1 MSFKPLPEQSSL
13 DKIATP
19 SARARQKPT
28 PKKSYLLALALASS
42 ALVTGIAV
50 TSTTQAASLGDLFS
64 SDQSAGQKKFLSV
77 DQAFK
82 VSHSSKALDKGTQL
96 SINFDITP
104 EHYVYRDQIKL
115 SLPAGVTA
123 APFSFSQSPISIDDP
138 TFGRV
143 PVFDQTN
150 MVATTTLM
158 ASDGKSVDNAAVTI
172 GWQGCAKAGLC
183 YPPEKIKTSV
193 TITGVPQQAA
203 AAPASNTSTNAS
215 TNKNS
220 TATAKNAANPT
231 TSSATQTNIA
241 KATVTSTGAAAAQAP
256 SNSSAQAADA
266 TDKALN
272 AESAGADEN
281 SIDANG
287 ANGANAALD
296 NNEATALAAD
306 NVDGTYLEAADLNNP
321 DLNTDNTANVNV
333 SNPESETQ
341 KLNNQDPNSLAANNL
356 EESDPFGLAAHPWL
370 ALGLLFLA
378 GLGLALTPCVLPM
391 LPIVANIVARQQNPT
406 VKKGVILTTSY
417 AIGVSIAYGILGAV
431 IAVFGESLGII
442 GWLQNP
448 IILISFALIF
458 VLLALYM
465 LGVFS
470 IRLPY
475 FISSKMQGL
484 SQAGD
489 SKLGSAGGSL
499 AAGFLSALVVSPCV
513 SAPLF
518 GALLAVSTIGSPL
531 LGFAALFMLGLGL
544 SAPLILIGATQGKI
558 MPKAGEWMNWVK
570 QGFALLLF
578 AVALL
583 LLERV
588 FISPMML
595 LVWALWFM
603 VVATWAWSWLGKARM
618 LTQAIGLVA
627 GIWAATLIIG
637 AALGN
642 DDSLQ
647 PLASLSAAPL
657 MMQGNGQSIATPST
671 HSDETI
677 TTLAQLDA
685 ITSANPKVLVD
696 LTADW
701 CIECRIM
708 DKNLF
713 TTRPVQMQDWQLVR
727 LDITETTA
735 ESKAI
740 LARYQLF
747 GPPTLLY
754 YQDGQLIKKQ
764 VGEIGR
770 QQFEQTLTALN

>member
-1 MSFKPLPEQSSL
+1 MSIKTVKSISSFKAVSTRNQSS
-13 DKIATP
+13 KNQP
-19 SARARQKPT
+19 SVVTKVPN
-28 PKKSYLLALALASS
+28 KSYLLALTIASS
-42 ALVTGIAV
+42 SLFAGLTA
-50 TSTTQAASLGDLFS
+50 TTMTTQAAGLGDLFS
-64 SDQSAGQKKFLSV
+64 SNQSAGQSKFLSV
-77 DQAFK
+77 DKAFQ
-82 VSHSSKALDKGTQL
+82 VTSSSKAVKAGTQL

-104 EHYVYRDQIKL
+104 EHYVYKNQLKL
-115 SLPAGVTA
+115 TLPAGVTA
-123 APFSFSQSPISIDDP
+123 APFTFSQTPVLIDDP
-138 TFGRV
+138 TFGKV
-143 PVFDQTN
+143 PVFDQKN
-150 MVATTTLM
+150 MVATTTL
-158 ASDGKSVDNAAVTI
+158 STSGKSIDNAAVVI

-183 YPPEKIKTSV
+183 YPPEKIKTTVDIVASAPQAGVNTTSNVTGVAKGDVNQETTNANSVNNSNSV
-193 TITGVPQQAA
+193 TTSEAPDATSINSTEAMSPEAEQALA
-203 AAPASNTSTNAS
+203 EENEVIDYALLDDEALDGGLGATNTISGADTPLADNAAPTND
-215 TNKNS
+215 TL
-220 TATAKNAANPT
+220 ATADNL
-231 TSSATQTNIA
+231 
-241 KATVTSTGAAAAQAP
+241 
-256 SNSSAQAADA
+256 AD
-266 TDKALN
+266 
-272 AESAGADEN
+272 G
-281 SIDANG
+281 
-287 ANGANAALD
+287 
-296 NNEATALAAD
+296 
-306 NVDGTYLEAADLNNP
+306 
-321 DLNTDNTANVNV
+321 
-333 SNPESETQ
+333 
-341 KLNNQDPNSLAANNL
+341 
-356 EESDPFGLAAHPWL
+356 DPFGLAKHPWL

-448 IILISFALIF
+448 IILISFAVIF

-465 LGVFS
+465 LEVFT
-470 IRLPY
+470 IRLPH
-475 FISSKMQGL
+475 FISSKMQRL

-518 GALLAVSTIGSPL
+518 GALLAVSTIGNPL
-531 LGFAALFMLGLGL
+531 LGFAALFMLGFGL

-583 LLERV
+583 LIERV
-588 FISPMML
+588 FISSVML

-603 VVATWAWSWLGKARM
+603 VVATWAWSWRGKGRM
-618 LTQAIGLVA
+618 LSQAIGLIA
-627 GIWAATLIIG
+627 GIWAATLVIG

-642 DDSLQ
+642 DDSLH
-647 PLASLSAAPL
+647 PLASLSAAPML
-657 MMQGNGQSIATPST
+657 VQSANGQAGAQNNATNN
-671 HSDETI
+671 SDEHI
-677 TTLAQLDA
+677 TTLAELDV
-685 ITSANPKVLVD
+685 ITAANPKVLVD

-713 TTRPVQMQDWQLVR
+713 TNRPAQMQDWQLVR

-735 ESKAI
+735 DSKAI
-740 LARYQLF
+740 LARYKLF

-754 YQDGQLIKKQ
+754 YQDGQLVQKQ

-770 QQFEQTLTALN
+770 AEFEQTLTALNK

>member
-1 MSFKPLPEQSSL
+1 MSIKTVKSISSFKAVSTRNQSSKNL
-13 DKIATP
+13 PAVVNKV
-19 SARARQKPT
+19 
-28 PKKSYLLALALASS
+28 PKKSYLLALTIASS
-42 ALVTGIAV
+42 SLFVGLTAT
-50 TSTTQAASLGDLFS
+50 TMTTQAAGLGDLFS
-64 SDQSAGQKKFLSV
+64 SNQSAGQSKFLSV
-77 DQAFK
+77 DKAFQ
-82 VSHSSKALDKGTQL
+82 VTSSSKAVKAGTQL

-104 EHYVYRDQIKL
+104 EHYVYKNQLKL
-115 SLPAGVTA
+115 TLPAGVTA
-123 APFSFSQSPISIDDP
+123 APFTFSQTPVLIDDP
-138 TFGRV
+138 TFGKV
-143 PVFDQTN
+143 PVFDQKN
-150 MVATTTLM
+150 MVATTTL
-158 ASDGKSVDNAAVTI
+158 SINGKSIDNAAVVI

-183 YPPEKIKTSV
+183 YPPEKIKTTVDIVASSPQAVVNTTSNVTGVAKGDVNQETTTDANSVNNSNSV
-193 TITGVPQQAA
+193 TTSEAPNATSIDSTEAMSAEAEQALA
-203 AAPASNTSTNAS
+203 EEDEVIDYALLDDEALDGELGATNTISGADTPLADNAAPTND
-215 TNKNS
+215 TL
-220 TATAKNAANPT
+220 ATADNL
-231 TSSATQTNIA
+231 
-241 KATVTSTGAAAAQAP
+241 
-256 SNSSAQAADA
+256 AD
-266 TDKALN
+266 
-272 AESAGADEN
+272 G
-281 SIDANG
+281 
-287 ANGANAALD
+287 
-296 NNEATALAAD
+296 
-306 NVDGTYLEAADLNNP
+306 
-321 DLNTDNTANVNV
+321 
-333 SNPESETQ
+333 
-341 KLNNQDPNSLAANNL
+341 
-356 EESDPFGLAAHPWL
+356 DPFGLAKHPWL

-448 IILISFALIF
+448 IILISFAVIF
-458 VLLALYM
+458 VLLAFYM
-465 LGVFS
+465 LEVFT
-470 IRLPY
+470 IRLPH

-518 GALLAVSTIGSPL
+518 GALLAVSTIGNPL
-531 LGFAALFMLGLGL
+531 LGFAALFMLGFGL

-583 LLERV
+583 LIERV
-588 FISPMML
+588 FISSVML

-603 VVATWAWSWLGKARM
+603 VVATWAWSWRGKGRM
-618 LTQAIGLVA
+618 LSQAIGLIA
-627 GIWAATLIIG
+627 GIWAATLVIG

-642 DDSLQ
+642 DDSLH
-647 PLASLSAAPL
+647 PLASLSAAPML
-657 MMQGNGQSIATPST
+657 VQSANGQAGAQNNATNN
-671 HSDETI
+671 SDEHI
-677 TTLAQLDA
+677 TTLAELDV
-685 ITSANPKVLVD
+685 ITAANPKVLVD

-713 TTRPVQMQDWQLVR
+713 TNRPTQMQDWQLVR

-735 ESKAI
+735 DSKAI
-740 LARYQLF
+740 LARYKLF

-754 YQDGQLIKKQ
+754 YQDGQLVQKQ

-770 QQFEQTLTALN
+770 AEFEQTLTALNK